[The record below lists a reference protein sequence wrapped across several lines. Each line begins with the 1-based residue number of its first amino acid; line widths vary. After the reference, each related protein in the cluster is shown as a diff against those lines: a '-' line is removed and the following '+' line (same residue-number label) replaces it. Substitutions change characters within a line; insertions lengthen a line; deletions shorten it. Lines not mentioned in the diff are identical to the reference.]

1 MGATKAQVMATYLM
15 EFALI
20 GLGAGLVAALSGT
33 LAAWAV
39 AAFVMQTGFVPSLT
53 TLAVVIIGGTL
64 AAMALGIAS
73 TWTALSTP
81 AARTLRTA

>member
-1 MGATKAQVMATYLM
+1 
-15 EFALI
+15 
-20 GLGAGLVAALSGT
+20 LGAGFVAAISGT

-39 AAFVMQTGFVPSLT
+39 AYFAMNTTFQPSMP
-53 TLAVVIIGGTL
+53 TLAAVIIGGAL
-64 AAMALGIAS
+64 AAMGLGIAA